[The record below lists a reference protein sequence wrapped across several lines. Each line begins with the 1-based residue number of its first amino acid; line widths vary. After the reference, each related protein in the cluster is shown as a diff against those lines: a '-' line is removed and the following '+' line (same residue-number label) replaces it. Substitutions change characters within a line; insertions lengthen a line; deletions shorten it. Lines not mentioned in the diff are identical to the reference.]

1 MVRLGYLKEEVS
13 HNANFDCVFFP
24 PTIVDFGYILNRD
37 PKPFPPPVKV
47 SKEMVDCMGGPS
59 SPNYARFRQ
68 LCFTA
73 FSILR
78 KNSSLILNL
87 IGLMTDANV
96 GDIKVEPDRAVP
108 KVGSTAGRIRSPHK
122 R

>member
-1 MVRLGYLKEEVS
+1 MVSRGCHLEASESNVDIESTLF
-13 HNANFDCVFFP
+13 AR
-24 PTIVDFGYILNRD
+24 TAVDFGYILNRD

-108 KVGSTAGRIRSPHK
+108 KVS
-122 R
+122 